1 MANAVAVPFRKAP
14 VNLKVRRQLLHEFRY
29 CDARFAEAAELL
41 RRVPYAAAA
50 QELLISALH
59 IGGEKRRLAPAVGKA
74 EELPGLFLPED
85 PLLGF
90 CARENAALLRRHRGD
105 LRHLLLGELFEKL
118 CSQNAG
124 SRLASDVKP
133 AQLAKAAGGAP
144 GALRFLR
151 ADLPHVYIGGSVVS
165 AGRSIA
171 QIGLRC
177 NCAAYG
183 AEHKVL
189 LPVIRV
195 LVIELIV
202 VGKKFAVL

>member
-1 MANAVAVPFRKAP
+1 MGR
-14 VNLKVRRQLLHEFRY
+14 
-29 CDARFAEAAELL
+29 C
-41 RRVPYAAAA
+41 
-50 QELLISALH
+50 
-59 IGGEKRRLAPAVGKA
+59 
-74 EELPGLFLPED
+74 
-85 PLLGF
+85 
-90 CARENAALLRRHRGD
+90 
-105 LRHLLLGELFEKL
+105 
-118 CSQNAG
+118 
-124 SRLASDVKP
+124 
-133 AQLAKAAGGAP
+133 
-144 GALRFLR
+144 
-151 ADLPHVYIGGSVVS
+151 VYIGGSVVS